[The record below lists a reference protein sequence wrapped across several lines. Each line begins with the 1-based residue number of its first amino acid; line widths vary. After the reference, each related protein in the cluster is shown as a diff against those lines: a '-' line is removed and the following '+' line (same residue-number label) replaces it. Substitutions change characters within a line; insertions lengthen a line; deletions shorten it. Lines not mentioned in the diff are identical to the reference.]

1 MSYTIPNKYL
11 ILAIGLLILGIFFGG
26 WYIGATKDKNAL
38 NTTIEAQKKE
48 IQRMSVEINDTEYQ
62 VTKVEQELM
71 TEKELRK
78 QDIFEKKEL
87 KALGLKQANEISRLK
102 LRIDTLLE
110 DITHDG
116 QIITILNSQI
126 TNIDNNIDTMSMLHQ
141 KAILLPF
148 TFEKTDKWLSLKG
161 RFNEEG
167 KLGIDLSMGI
177 EVNAVSGIDKNK
189 KPILNLY
196 TDNPYLRTIS
206 IASYKTDVPKPK
218 KYGMGVSAGYAICR
232 SGLSPF
238 VGVGLSYSIIS
249 F

>member
-1 MSYTIPNKYL
+1 MAIQIKTRYL
-11 ILAIGLLILGIFFGG
+11 FLAALIAILAIFFGG
-26 WYIGATKDKNAL
+26 MYLGATKDKNAL
-38 NTTIEAQKKE
+38 NTTIEAQKQE
-48 IQRMSVEINDTEYQ
+48 IQRLSVQINDTEYQ

-78 QDIFEKKEL
+78 RDIFEKKEL
-87 KALGLKQANEISRLK
+87 KALNLKQANEITKLK
-102 LRIDTLLE
+102 FRIDTLLE
-110 DITHDG
+110 DVEHNG
-116 QIITILNSQI
+116 QIIDILDSQI
-126 TNIDNNIDTMSMLHQ
+126 SNKDSVIAKNTTTQ
-141 KAILLPF
+141 KAIRLPF
-148 TFEKTDKWLSLKG
+148 EFNKTDKWMSLKG

-218 KYGMGVSAGYAICR
+218 KYGIGVSAGYAICR

-238 VGVGLSYSIIS
+238 VGVGLSYNIIS